1 MGNDAALQGLSSAAA
16 ERRLRADGP
25 NEIPR
30 PKRRSLGRIALEV
43 LTEPMFALLLLASVL
58 YLLIGSLLDALVLTA
73 FATLS
78 VAIALVQQGRGERVL
93 AALRDLASP
102 RALVLRDGVQLRV
115 SGREV
120 VVGDTLLL
128 VEGDRVPADAVLLR
142 AHDMLL
148 DESLLTGESLPVA
161 KCAMAAAAAGAAAG
175 PATAGTTAGT
185 AADAAAVPA
194 EARVLSGT
202 LLVRGNGAGRVVAT
216 GARSEIGRIGAAL
229 GERGLERPQ
238 LQSDTRRL
246 VLVAGVVG
254 FLVSAAATLLYG
266 LLRGQW
272 LQALLGGIALGM
284 SMLPEEFPLIVSV
297 FTVMGAWRLSRSHV
311 LTRRP
316 AAIEVLGTA
325 TVLCTDKTGT
335 LTQNRMAVAELRSL
349 AGGWSSG
356 APAAAVAQAPALAGL
371 LRAAAL
377 ASRAEGGDPME
388 RAIGELLEQA
398 GLALPSGA
406 TSLREYPLRDELR
419 VVGRAWRLAD
429 GRMQLVAKGA
439 PEAIAALCGESFDD
453 LAPQLRAAGE
463 RLAAEGLRVL
473 GVAQAA
479 VADGGAP
486 ELLGS
491 AQWTPLG
498 LVAFADPLRPSARGA
513 VGECRTA
520 GVRVVMITGDY
531 APTARAIAAAAGIE
545 AGAVLSGVELDR
557 LNDVELAERVRHT
570 TVFARIDPLQKLRII
585 QAFKAN
591 GEVVAMTGD
600 GVNDAPSLQAAHI
613 GIAMGGRGTD
623 VAREAAAI
631 VLLDDDF
638 ASIARALRLGRRI
651 YDNLRKAMAYVL
663 AMHIPIAGLALLPL
677 LLGWP
682 LLLTPMLIA
691 LLELVIDPTC
701 SVVLEAERGE
711 QDLMRRPPRRSGRA
725 ILPLSLI
732 GWSLLQGLL
741 AFGAVAVVVFWAMRA
756 GHAVALVRT
765 LAWVTLIGVDVAL
778 VLTNRRYSASPAGAF
793 GRSSGPL
800 WWGLGL
806 TLLLLLV
813 TVCVAPV
820 RGFLSLAA
828 VQAHDLL
835 APLFATLA
843 LFALLLAIKPL
854 WGRTLRT

>member
-1 MGNDAALQGLSSAAA
+1 MSVADTLGGLSGAEAAQ
-16 ERRLRADGP
+16 RLRRDGP

-30 PKRRSLGRIALEV
+30 PARRSLGRIALEV
-43 LTEPMFALLLLASVL
+43 LTEPMFALLLLASGL
-58 YLLIGSLLDALVLTA
+58 YLLLGELLDALVLTA

-115 SGREV
+115 AGREV

-148 DESLLTGESLPVA
+148 DESLVTGESLPVT
-161 KCAMAAAAAGAAAG
+161 KR
-175 PATAGTTAGT
+175 
-185 AADAAAVPA
+185 AADAAVPDGPLDP
-194 EARVLSGT
+194 ETRVLSGT
-202 LLVRGNGAGRVVAT
+202 LLVRGNGVGRVYAT

-229 GERGLERPQ
+229 GGHGLERPQ

-246 VLVAGVVG
+246 VLIAGVAGFVISV
-254 FLVSAAATLLYG
+254 LATLLYG
-266 LLRGQW
+266 VLRGDW

-297 FTVMGAWRLSRSHV
+297 FTVMGAWRLSRSQV

-316 AAIEVLGTA
+316 AAIEALGTA

-335 LTQNRMAVAELRSL
+335 LTQNRMAVAELRAPQARWRAPQPADEVATSMEL
-349 AGGWSSG
+349 AE
-356 APAAAVAQAPALAGL
+356 L
-371 LRAAAL
+371 LRAAGM

-388 RAIGELLEQA
+388 RAIGELLAGA
-398 GLALPSGA
+398 GLALPADSV
-406 TSLREYPLRDELR
+406 SLREYPLRDELR
-419 VVGRAWRLAD
+419 VVARAWRTAA
-429 GRMQLVAKGA
+429 GTVQLVAKGA
-439 PEAIAALCGESFDD
+439 PEAIAALCGASFDG
-453 LAPQLRAAGE
+453 LAPALRAATE
-463 RLAAEGLRVL
+463 TLAADGLRVL
-473 GVAQAA
+473 GVAQAYL
-479 VADGGAP
+479 ADDVAP
-486 ELLGS
+486 ELMGN
-491 AQWTPLG
+491 APWRPLG
-498 LVAFADPLRPSARGA
+498 LVAFADPLRPA
-513 VGECRTA
+513 VPQAVQECRAA

-531 APTARAIAAAAGIE
+531 APTAHAIASAAGIDGGGVIV
-545 AGAVLSGVELDR
+545 GAELDR
-557 LNDVELAERVRHT
+557 LNDVELSERVRHT

-711 QDLMRRPPRRSGRA
+711 RDLMRRPPRRSGGA

-741 AFGAVAVVVFWAMRA
+741 AFAAVAAVVVWATHT
-756 GHAVALVRT
+756 GHGVAQVRT
-765 LAWVTLIGVDVAL
+765 LAWVTLIGVDVGL
-778 VLTNRRYSASPAGAF
+778 VLTNRRYTASLAGVLGHAS
-793 GRSSGPL
+793 RPL

-813 TVCVAPV
+813 TVFLPPV
-820 RGFLSLAA
+820 RTFLSMAPL
-828 VQAHDLL
+828 QPPDLL
-835 APLFATLA
+835 APLFATLG
-843 LFALLLAIKPL
+843 LFALLQWVKPL
-854 WGRTLRT
+854 WARRLRS